1 MKFLKSNKGFT
12 LIEIIA
18 VLIILGTIFVVI
30 VPRFIDFDSNAN
42 DQINHL
48 QVNAT
53 ERYET
58 VRLTGMETGLDAEG
72 NDVNES
78 EGLLTKEK

>member
-1 MKFLKSNKGFT
+1 MKFLKNQKGFT
-12 LIEIIA
+12 LIEMIA
-18 VLIILGTIFVVI
+18 VLIIIGIIFAVI
-30 VPRFIDFDSNAN
+30 VPRFINFDSNAK

-48 QVNAT
+48 QINAT
-53 ERYET
+53 ERYEV